1 MMTRTAEPR
10 LEELSPGAAAA
21 AVREQIDATDLRSFA
36 RSSPAKLITVGLV
49 LLGLCLVAGVVTASQ
64 VSSRQHALDNLLG
77 SAEPD
82 ANSAQ
87 RLYTSLSVADA
98 EAGTAFIFGGLEPQG
113 VLDAYNQA
121 IGEASAELVAQSSG
135 SSNSGNDPD
144 IALRT
149 GIATNLPVYAELI
162 QTARTNNRLGHPVGS
177 AYLSEASNLMQT
189 KMLPMAQE
197 LQEHRTSAIAA
208 IQRRHVRPPW
218 LAIILPIVA
227 LAALVTAQVYLARR
241 WRRLLN
247 PGLLVASCILVI
259 LLAWTVTAGLIS
271 ALSTTDGRDNGAV
284 PNSELMEGRILT
296 QQARAAETLK
306 LVRRDDSGDY
316 DRTFDTATTKLTD
329 LLTHYSHSAPATDD
343 VATARTALDRWRAA
357 HQRMNDALGRGDF
370 PGGAAIAIGP
380 GSTQATASVSTLDG
394 SLVHGIA
401 MTRNTLRD
409 NTSSAARSLDV
420 LSSGAITL
428 AVLAGLC
435 MVGGLWPRLREY
447 R

>member
-1 MMTRTAEPR
+1 MTRTTQPR
-10 LEELSPGAAAA
+10 LDELSPRAAAA
-21 AVREQIDATDLRSFA
+21 AVREQLDATDLRSFA
-36 RSSPAKLITVGLV
+36 RSSPAKLIAVGLV

-64 VSSRQHALDNLLG
+64 VSSRQHALDRLLE

-98 EAGTAFIFGGLEPQG
+98 KAGTAFIFGGLEPQS

-121 IGEASAELVAQSSG
+121 IGEASAELVAQSTTG
-135 SSNSGNDPD
+135 TNSAVDPD
-144 IALRT
+144 VALRR
-149 GIATNLPVYAELI
+149 GIATELPVYTELI

-189 KMLPMAQE
+189 KMLPNAHE
-197 LQEHRTSAIAA
+197 LQQHRTSAIAD

-227 LAALVTAQVYLARR
+227 LAALVAAQVYLARR
-241 WRRLLN
+241 WHRLLN
-247 PGLLVASCILVI
+247 PGLLIATATLVV
-259 LLAWTVTAGLIS
+259 LLAWTITAGSIS

-284 PNSELMEGRILT
+284 PNSELIESRILT

-316 DRTFDTATTKLTD
+316 DRIYNDATTQLTG
-329 LLTHYSHSAPATDD
+329 LLAHYPHSAPATDD
-343 VATARTALDRWRAA
+343 VAAARAALDRWREA

-370 PGGAAIAIGP
+370 PGGAVIAIGP
-380 GSTQATASVSTLDG
+380 GPTQATDSVNTLDS
-394 SLVHGIA
+394 SLSHGIA
-401 MTRNTLRD
+401 VTRNTLRD
-409 NTSSAARSLDV
+409 NISGAARSLNV
-420 LSSGAITL
+420 LSPGALTL
-428 AVLAGLC
+428 AVLAALFV
-435 MVGGLWPRLREY
+435 VGGLWPRLREY